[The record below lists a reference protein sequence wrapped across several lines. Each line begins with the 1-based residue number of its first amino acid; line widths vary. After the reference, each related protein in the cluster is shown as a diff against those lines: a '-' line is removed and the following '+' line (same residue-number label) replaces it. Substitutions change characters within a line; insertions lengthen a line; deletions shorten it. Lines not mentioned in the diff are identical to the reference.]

1 MKKFAYFAGGIAVAA
16 SMATIAGQVT
26 IPNTF
31 SSGTTISSSEMN
43 DNFDAVETAVN
54 DNDSRITAL
63 DSRVTALE
71 SGTCPSDM
79 VRVGPICVDKYEA
92 SVWSSADGTGT
103 QYGDAADDYAS
114 AGESSDGAGDGC
126 QDNGENCNAIFAV
139 SKAGVNPSSYITWF
153 QAQQACANV
162 GKRLLTNAEWQM
174 AAAGTPDP
182 GTNNDSTAG
191 CNTSSNTKANT
202 GASSGAGANACV
214 SRWGV
219 FDMVGNVHEWVAD
232 WVQGDGAF
240 STDYNAGN
248 DYNND
253 AIHAHNSSNSSNSFP
268 AAVYRGGANGAGTN
282 AGIFAFF
289 SSQAPDKAFGNIGFR
304 CAK

>member
-16 SMATIAGQVT
+16 SMATIASSLT
-26 IPNTF
+26 IPNSF
-31 SSGTTISSSEMN
+31 NSGDVISSSAMN
-43 DNFDAVETAVN
+43 ANFTAVKDAVD

-63 DSRVTALE
+63 E
-71 SGTCPSDM
+71 SGACPSDM

-92 SVWSSADGTGT
+92 SVWDAETGGNQVT
-103 QYGDAADDYAS
+103 DLTTA
-114 AGESSDGAGDGC
+114 C
-126 QDNGENCNAIFAV
+126 NPNGNDCNAIYARSV
-139 SKAGVNPSSYITWF
+139 DGVMPASNITWF

-182 GTNNDSTAG
+182 GVNADPATG
-191 CNTSSNTKANT
+191 CNTNSGAKANA
-202 GASSGAGANACV
+202 GASSGAGAGAACV

-232 WVQGDGAF
+232 WIQGDGPF
-240 STDYNAGN
+240 STAYFAGAG
-248 DYNND
+248 YGGD
-253 AIHAHNSSNSSNSFP
+253 AVHAYDSSNSSNNFP
-268 AAVYRGGANGAGTN
+268 AAVYRGGAYGAGTA

-289 SSQAPDKAFGNIGFR
+289 SSQAPDASADVIGFR